1 MRRRRERGFAL
12 LIVLWSMVLL
22 ALMITTLLAN
32 GRTAITLAGNVRDA
46 ATARAR
52 ADGAINEALFH
63 VLAEGSQHWA
73 PNGSWHDL
81 QGDVR
86 VRVITLGGLIN
97 PNLAS
102 TNLLAGLL
110 QACGASEAQA
120 NRLAAAIIDWRS
132 PPLTQAA
139 EDAREQA
146 YRRAGL
152 HFSPP
157 GTPFSDLAEVGDV
170 LGMPPTLLRTA
181 LPYMSLYQT
190 DDPDPDLASPLVRRA
205 LQLAHDPG
213 TLHNG
218 YQGSF
223 PTVEIEAE
231 AAGPGRAMVRRHGVF
246 SLAGADNP
254 RPYSVLQFAGG

>member
-1 MRRRRERGFAL
+1 VTRTRERGFAL

-32 GRTAITLAGNVRDA
+32 GRTAMTLAGNIRDA
-46 ATARAR
+46 AAARAR

-63 VLAEGSQHWA
+63 ALANGPQHWV
-73 PNGSWHDL
+73 PDGSWHDL
-81 QGDVR
+81 PGGVR
-86 VRVITLGGLIN
+86 VRVATLGGLVN

-110 QACGASEAQA
+110 QACGADEAQA

-139 EDAREQA
+139 EDARAQA

-157 GTPFSDLAEVGDV
+157 GTPFSDLAELGDV
-170 LGMPPTLLRTA
+170 LGMPPALLQTM

-190 DDPDPDLASPLVRRA
+190 DDPDPALASPLVRRA
-205 LQLAHDPG
+205 LQLGHDPG
-213 TLHNG
+213 ALHNG
-218 YQGSF
+218 FQGSF
-223 PTVEIEAE
+223 PTVEIEAQ
-231 AAGPGRAMVRRHGVF
+231 AARPGRAMVRRQGVF
-246 SLAGADNP
+246 SLAGADGP
-254 RPYSVLQFAGG
+254 HPYGVMLLTGG